1 MTTHDVRGEIAM
13 ELTAEQKQVVAS
25 WVGEGASLA
34 EVQTRILSE
43 FELSMTYMD
52 VRFLVLDL
60 NVPLQDP
67 VPVVVAPPAE
77 KTIPD
82 EAPLPPA
89 PAAMPPNEPPA
100 AGGTVAVEVDAIM
113 RPGSLVSGTVV
124 FGDGTKATWM
134 LDQMG
139 RLALDAGDPNY
150 KPSESDIAAFQT
162 ELQNELAKKGF

>member
-1 MTTHDVRGEIAM
+1 M

-25 WVGEGASLA
+25 WVGEGATLA
-34 EVQTRILSE
+34 QVQTRLLSE

-60 NVPLQDP
+60 DVSLQDP
-67 VPVVVAPPAE
+67 TPAVVEPPAE
-77 KTIPD
+77 
-82 EAPLPPA
+82 A
-89 PAAMPPNEPPA
+89 PAADEAELPA
-100 AGGTVAVEVDAIM
+100 APAELPAPDALPAGATVSVEVDAIM

-134 LDQMG
+134 LDQTG
-139 RLALDAGDPNY
+139 RLALDAGNPDY
-150 KPSESDIAAFQT
+150 KPSEADIAAFQT

>member
-1 MTTHDVRGEIAM
+1 M

-25 WVGEGASLA
+25 WVGEGATLA

-43 FELSMTYMD
+43 FALTMTYMD

-60 NVPLQDP
+60 NVTLQDP
-67 VPVVVAPPAE
+67 VVAAPPAE
-77 KTIPD
+77 EPAAD
-82 EAPLPPA
+82 EATLPPSPAELSADGVA
-89 PAAMPPNEPPA
+89 P
-100 AGGTVAVEVDAIM
+100 AGGTVSVDVDAIM

-134 LDQMG
+134 LDQTG
-139 RLALDAGDPNY
+139 RLALDAGDPDY
-150 KPSESDIAAFQT
+150 KPSEADITEFQT